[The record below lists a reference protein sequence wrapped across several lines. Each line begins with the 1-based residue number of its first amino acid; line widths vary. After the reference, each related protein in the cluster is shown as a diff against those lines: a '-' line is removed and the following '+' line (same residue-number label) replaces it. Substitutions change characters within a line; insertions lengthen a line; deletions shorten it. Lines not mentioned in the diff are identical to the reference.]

1 METMARKLSAL
12 GKGAPD
18 VESKLDEFISR
29 ANNDLLDVSAF
40 DPNNREHQ
48 LQREVDE
55 LKDKLAIA
63 EARARG
69 STGWGKAAIAFVVG
83 CGVMFAVTTLMPRD
97 QAAKEEPK
105 AAVAP
110 APVAAPAAQVTPIE
124 PPAQQAAAAAPAPA
138 PEPAAA
144 PAPAPEPAHETI
156 AAAPTPPPA
165 STPKPTKHARH
176 ASTTSSPSTT
186 KPAEPT
192 PAAHEDKPA
201 ENKQAGSDTLY
212 NPF

>member
-40 DPNNREHQ
+40 DANSREHQ

-63 EARARG
+63 EARASG
-69 STGWGKAAIAFVVG
+69 SKGWGKAAIAFVVG
-83 CGVMFAVTTLMPRD
+83 CGAMFAITTLMPRE
-97 QAAKEEPK
+97 QAAPKEEPK

-110 APVAAPAAQVTPIE
+110 APAPAPSAQVTPIE
-124 PPAQQAAAAAPAPA
+124 QPAQ
-138 PEPAAA
+138 PAAA
-144 PAPAPEPAHETI
+144 PAPAPAPEQ
-156 AAAPTPPPA
+156 AAAPAPA
-165 STPKPTKHARH
+165 PDTVAAAPAPANTPKPTKHARH
-176 ASTTSSPSTT
+176 AATSPSPT
-186 KPAEPT
+186 KT
-192 PAAHEDKPA
+192 PDATPPAHEDKPA
-201 ENKQAGSDTLY
+201 ETKQAGSDTLY

>member
-40 DPNNREHQ
+40 DANNREHQ

-63 EARARG
+63 EARAHG
-69 STGWGKAAIAFVVG
+69 SKGWGKAAIAFVVG
-83 CGVMFAVTTLMPRD
+83 CGAMFAITTLMPRE
-97 QAAKEEPK
+97 QAAPREEPK

-110 APVAAPAAQVTPIE
+110 APAPAPAPPAQVTPIE
-124 PPAQQAAAAAPAPA
+124 PPAQQAAAPAPA

-144 PAPAPEPAHETI
+144 PAPAPETV
-156 AAAPTPPPA
+156 AAAPAPAPA

-176 ASTTSSPSTT
+176 AATPSSSPAKTPDSTPPAHDE
-186 KPAEPT
+186 KPAET
-192 PAAHEDKPA
+192 
-201 ENKQAGSDTLY
+201 KQAGSDTLY